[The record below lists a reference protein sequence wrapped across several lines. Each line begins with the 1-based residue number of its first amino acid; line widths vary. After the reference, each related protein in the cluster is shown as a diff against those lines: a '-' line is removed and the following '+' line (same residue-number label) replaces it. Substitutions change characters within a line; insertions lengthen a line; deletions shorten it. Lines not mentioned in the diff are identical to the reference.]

1 MKKFTLIALL
11 IILSS
16 SFAFAQK
23 GSNWENQVGLELGY
37 QSPSGR
43 VADIFNLSGGF
54 GISGTYYR
62 QLDSKNLFLSAS
74 LAYIN
79 QGTEI
84 DSYGSEAKKDNF
96 TVTYISAGMRYNFDL
111 TEIQPYVGA
120 ELSYNIFSIPSDF
133 STELD
138 NSLGFIIKGGARY
151 PLSPTIDLDANVKL
165 HKMLS
170 DTKWGNLGINVGIF
184 FALGN

>member
-23 GSNWENQVGLELGY
+23 GSAWENQVGFELGY

-43 VADIFNLSGGF
+43 VADILNLSGGY
-54 GISGTYYR
+54 GLAGTYYR
-62 QLDSKNLFLSAS
+62 QLESKNLFLSAS
-74 LAYIN
+74 IAFIS

-84 DSYGSEAKKDNF
+84 SYYGSNAKKDNF
-96 TVTYISAGMRYNFDL
+96 SVTYLSAGMRYNFDL
-111 TEIQPYVGA
+111 TDIQPYVGA
-120 ELSYNIFSIPSDF
+120 ELSYNIFSLPDDI
-133 STELD
+133 STEYD
-138 NSLGFIIKGGARY
+138 NSLGIIFKAGARY
-151 PLSPTIDLDANVKL
+151 PLSPSMDLDANLKL

-170 DTKWGNLGINVGIF
+170 DTKWGNFGINVGIF